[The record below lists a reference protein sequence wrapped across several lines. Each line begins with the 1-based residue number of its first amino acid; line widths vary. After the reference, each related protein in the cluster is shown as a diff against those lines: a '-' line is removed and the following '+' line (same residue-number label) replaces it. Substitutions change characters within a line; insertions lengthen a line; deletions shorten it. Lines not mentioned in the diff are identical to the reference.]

1 LSPALEDDVGRVNL
15 YWNALAAGTT
25 VKLLDPE
32 PPELRLKGP
41 ESEPKL
47 FQSGADH
54 WAPLHPSPCAFIS
67 RVQAPVGIS
76 CVVVESAPPVMGFDN
91 LDNPVMGSRQS
102 SDHETPG
109 ASEPALTMTSED
121 TLSTAGVNQPEF

>member
-1 LSPALEDDVGRVNL
+1 VLEEDVGLVM
-15 YWNALAAGTT
+15 YWNAPAAGVT

-41 ESEPKL
+41 ESGPKC
-47 FQSGADH
+47 QSGADH